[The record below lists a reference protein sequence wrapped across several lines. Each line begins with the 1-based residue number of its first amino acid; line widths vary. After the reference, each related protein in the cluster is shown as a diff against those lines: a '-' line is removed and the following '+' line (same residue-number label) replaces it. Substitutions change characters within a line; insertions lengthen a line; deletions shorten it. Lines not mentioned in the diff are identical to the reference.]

1 MQVSRT
7 GLIPPAYAGVALLLS
22 WTYLTFYAN
31 TAGIGLAAP
40 VSLMSAAYSLSTVC
54 MVATLIIIAFSK
66 RIGSVQ
72 LTSIPAKVI
81 TPLGLS
87 FGTLLLFTNGFD
99 YQTDFGALALLGS
112 ILTGIFSGILTQQ
125 WVLVFSRIGLRVA
138 VCSFP
143 ALMAAATGTSLL
155 LMYLPKPI
163 MLAGT
168 ILLPIIS
175 EAMLHSVR
183 HSIVPHYDIDAST
196 SDRPIDFVLLLL
208 PIVVYSFASGF
219 LDFFSSE
226 SPYAFVFYGLVGFI
240 PLILAGAFIFLTN
253 RENIVPTLVVPLLFL
268 VALFVPFFTLFNA
281 TPTARFISIGELATE
296 VVLVLCTIGFAEFFS
311 LSPFKTFA
319 LSRTVYALL
328 NSVGWYAAGFSSQ
341 ALDGLGNSLAS
352 LTVVFVSVEVF
363 SVVLI
368 VAIVKAQ
375 KADPAPHPSGREYA
389 PIPAGDR
396 GESAAGGVPEDDP
409 PKPSSPG
416 ASRNGQRAAGGDA
429 GGGPGSAPRNQTTS
443 IPSETEIDMAAASSN
458 EFENRCLK
466 VGQEFALSSREIDV
480 LRLLARGY
488 SSARIQSELYIA
500 AGTVNYHT
508 RNIYAK
514 LGVHSKQEVIDLV
527 AKDLD

>member
-1 MQVSRT
+1 MQSSRT
-7 GLIPPAYAGVALLLS
+7 GLIPPAYAGVALLLA

-31 TAGIGLAAP
+31 TAGIEAAAP

-54 MVATLIIIAFSK
+54 MVATLFVIAFSK
-66 RIGSVQ
+66 KIGSVQ
-72 LTSIPAKVI
+72 LTSVPVKVV

-87 FGTLLLFTNGFD
+87 FGTLLLVTNGFD
-99 YQTDFGALALLGS
+99 YQNDFSFFVIAGS
-112 ILTGIFSGILTQQ
+112 VLTGIFSGILTQQ

-143 ALMAAATGTSLL
+143 ALMATATGTSIL
-155 LMYLPKPI
+155 LMYLPKEA
-163 MLAGT
+163 MLAGM

-175 EAMLHSVR
+175 EAMLHSAR
-183 HSIVPHYDIDAST
+183 HNIVPYYDIDANT
-196 SDRPIDFVLLLL
+196 SDRPINFVLLLI

-219 LDFFSSE
+219 LDFFSNM
-226 SPYAFVFYGLVGFI
+226 SPYTFVFYGLVGFI
-240 PLILAGAFIFLTN
+240 PLILAGAFIYITN
-253 RENIVPTLVVPLLFL
+253 RENLIPTLIVPLLFL
-268 VALFVPFFTLFNA
+268 VALFIPFFTLYNA

-319 LSRTVYALL
+319 LSRAVYALL
-328 NSVGWYAAGFSSQ
+328 NSVGWYAAGFS
-341 ALDGLGNSLAS
+341 ALTLDGLGNSLTS
-352 LTVVFVSVEVF
+352 LTIVFVSVEVF

-375 KADPAPHPSGREYA
+375 KAEPIRSAHHPSQPSNSEQSA
-389 PIPAGDR
+389 PGSAGIHTQDPSSPALLHGQPAKSEARDQQNEPIADDQT
-396 GESAAGGVPEDDP
+396 ESAAE
-409 PKPSSPG
+409 
-416 ASRNGQRAAGGDA
+416 AE
-429 GGGPGSAPRNQTTS
+429 
-443 IPSETEIDMAAASSN
+443 ETESTMAAASSN
-458 EFENRCLK
+458 EFENRGLE
-466 VGQEFALSSREIDV
+466 VGEEFGLSSREIDV